1 MESVA
6 LTNELTLLRL
16 DHFQAYLWDD
26 GDSRTLIDTGLPGF
40 GPDIATA
47 APGIDR
53 IVLTH
58 GHIDHYGSAA
68 DLRERC
74 GAAVLAGAGDAAA
87 IRGDEPIA
95 PPDLLDWE
103 RPLWEDVSAPLQQI
117 EFPATPVDVEL
128 HGGEELDFG
137 GGAQVVAIPGHT
149 EGSVA
154 VHLPRYGVLFAGDT
168 VANVGELM
176 LGVFNQ
182 DRTRTIASLRALAE
196 LDADTVCVGH
206 GDPIVGGAAPRL
218 RAVAR
223 AL

>member
-1 MESVA
+1 MDTVA

-16 DHFQAYLWDD
+16 DRFQAYLWDD
-26 GDSRTLIDTGLPGF
+26 GGSRTLIDTGPPGF
-40 GPDIATA
+40 GAAIADC
-47 APGIDR
+47 APGVDR
-53 IVLTH
+53 IVVTH

-68 DLRERC
+68 ELRERS
-74 GAAVLAGAGDAAA
+74 GAPVVAGGADAAA
-87 IRGDEPIA
+87 IRGEKAIA

-103 RPLWEDVSAPLQQI
+103 RPLWDEVSAGLQQI

-128 HGGEELDFG
+128 RGGEVLDFG
-137 GGAQVVAIPGHT
+137 GGAEVIAIPGHT

-154 VHLPRYGVLFAGDT
+154 VWLPHHGVLFAGDT
-168 VANVGELM
+168 VANAGQLM

-182 DRTRTIASLRALAE
+182 DRARTIASLRTLAD

-218 RAVAR
+218 REVAA